1 MGASSD
7 KIVGAGACAAALVI
21 FIYYSTWS
29 LVLPFL
35 DDSNTLKDFF
45 LPWEYSIYLPAAV
58 LVAGV
63 SGITAF
69 FLNATSKK
77 KDTQKAK

>member
-1 MGASSD
+1 VDEDSS
-7 KIVGAGACAAALVI
+7 
-21 FIYYSTWS
+21 
-29 LVLPFL
+29 
-35 DDSNTLKDFF
+35 LKDFF
-45 LPWEYSIYLPAAV
+45 PSWEYSIYLPAVV

-69 FLNATSKK
+69 FLKTTSKK

>member
-1 MGASSD
+1 M
-7 KIVGAGACAAALVI
+7 
-21 FIYYSTWS
+21 
-29 LVLPFL
+29 
-35 DDSNTLKDFF
+35 DDDCSLKDFF
-45 LPWEYSIYLPAAV
+45 PPWEYSIYLPVAV

-69 FLNATSKK
+69 FLKTTSKK